1 MARSGWFGFGAC
13 VLLVALAGCG
23 DAPTSDRRGYTKAPL
38 EVLGVFI
45 ESETRSDVRQFTRFN
60 LPEGQRIAPAVAA
73 DSAAG

>member
-1 MARSGWFGFGAC
+1 MARSGWFGVGAC
-13 VLLVALAGCG
+13 VLLVVLAGCG

-45 ESETRSDVRQFTRFN
+45 QSETRSDVRQFTRFN
-60 LPEGQRIAPAVAA
+60 LPDGQPVAPPVAA

>member
-1 MARSGWFGFGAC
+1 
-13 VLLVALAGCG
+13 
-23 DAPTSDRRGYTKAPL
+23 
-38 EVLGVFI
+38 VLGVFI